1 MSVPSLLQKFYLLA
15 VPWYSPPRKLP
26 AKDWPWRCS
35 LRRDVQI
42 HRAIKQALRGSIP
55 ARLRRAVRNNLPR
68 REQLAEAR
76 LFWERQ
82 SLALVGQYRP
92 RAGGRILCYHSTG
105 QPEFG
110 VNDVHP
116 ARFRRHIEL
125 SLKAGYRF
133 VRASEIAQTGGRPKD
148 LAITFDDA
156 LKSVST
162 VAAPILREY
171 GIPYAVFA
179 VSNWSDMKHPWYI
192 NRALDWRE
200 MELLLKDGAEVGSHS
215 VSHPDFSKIDHQRT
229 VDELCFSREV
239 IKQRL
244 GFAPDAFA
252 IPFGQSRNWPAACAQ
267 SAREA
272 GYRIVY
278 AQAEDTR
285 PEDTV
290 ARTFVTK
297 HDNDHIFK
305 ALLAGHYDRWEEWF

>member
-1 MSVPSLLQKFYLLA
+1 MAARS
-15 VPWYSPPRKLP
+15 YSPPRKPP
-26 AKDWPWRCS
+26 AKDWPWRHS
-35 LRRDVQI
+35 LTGDVEI
-42 HRAIKQALRGSIP
+42 LRTIKQTLRGSVP
-55 ARLRRAVRNNLPR
+55 APLRRAVRNNLPR

-76 LFWERQ
+76 LLWERQ
-82 SLALVGQYRP
+82 SLAFVGQRRP
-92 RAGGRILCYHSTG
+92 RTHGRILCYHSIG

-133 VRASEIAQTGGRPKD
+133 VRASEIAQAGSGPKD
-148 LAITFDDA
+148 LAISFDDG

-162 VAAPILREY
+162 AAAPILREY

-192 NRALDWRE
+192 DRALDWRGIG
-200 MELLLKDGAEVGSHS
+200 LLLEDGAEVGSHS
-215 VSHPDFSKIDHQRT
+215 MSHPDFGRIDHQRA
-229 VDELCFSREV
+229 VDELCISREV
-239 IKQRL
+239 IWQRL
-244 GFAPDAFA
+244 GVAPDAFA
-252 IPFGQSRNWPAACAQ
+252 IPFGQSENWPAACVQ
-267 SAREA
+267 SALEA
-272 GYRIVY
+272 GYRFVY

-285 PEDTV
+285 PAGTV

-305 ALLAGHYDRWEEWF
+305 ALLAGHYDGWEEWF

>member
-1 MSVPSLLQKFYLLA
+1 MQG
-15 VPWYSPPRKLP
+15 
-26 AKDWPWRCS
+26 
-35 LRRDVQI
+35 
-42 HRAIKQALRGSIP
+42 AIKQTLRAIVP
-55 ARLRRAVRNNLPR
+55 APLRRAVRKTLPR
-68 REQLAEAR
+68 RERVAEAR
-76 LFWERQ
+76 LLWERRG
-82 SLALVGQYRP
+82 LALVGP
-92 RAGGRILCYHSTG
+92 RRLRARGRILCYHSIG

-116 ARFRRHIEL
+116 TRFRRHIEL

-133 VRASEIAQTGGRPKD
+133 VRASEIAQTGGRPRD
-148 LAITFDDA
+148 LAISFDDG

-162 VAAPILREY
+162 AAAPILREY
-171 GIPYAVFA
+171 GIPYAVFV

-192 NRALDWRE
+192 DRALDWRE
-200 MELLLKDGAEVGSHS
+200 IELLLEDGAELGSHS
-215 VSHPDFSKIDHQRT
+215 VSHPDFSRVDHQRA
-229 VDELCFSREV
+229 VDELYTSREV
-239 IKQRL
+239 IRQRL

-252 IPFGQSRNWPAACAQ
+252 IPFGQSGNWPAGCAQ
-267 SAREA
+267 IAREA

-297 HDNDHIFK
+297 HDSDHIFK

>member
-1 MSVPSLLQKFYLLA
+1 MT
-15 VPWYSPPRKLP
+15 RN
-26 AKDWPWRCS
+26 
-35 LRRDVQI
+35 VQI
-42 HRAIKQALRGSIP
+42 HRTIERTLRGSIP
-55 ARLRRAVRNNLPR
+55 APLRRAIRNNLPR
-68 REQLAEAR
+68 REKLAEAR
-76 LFWERQ
+76 LLWERQ
-82 SLALVGQYRP
+82 SLALVGQRRP
-92 RAGGRILCYHSTG
+92 RARGRILCYHSTG

-133 VRASEIAQTGGRPKD
+133 LRASEIAQTGGGPKD
-148 LAITFDDA
+148 LAISFDDG

-171 GIPYAVFA
+171 GIPYAVFP
-179 VSNWSDMKHPWYI
+179 VSSWSDKKHPWYI
-192 NRALDWRE
+192 DRALDWHE
-200 MELLLKDGAEVGSHS
+200 MELLLEDGAEVGSHS
-215 VSHPDFSKIDHQRT
+215 VSHPDFSRIDHQRA
-229 VDELCFSREV
+229 VDELCISREV
-239 IKQRL
+239 IRQRL
-244 GFAPDAFA
+244 GFAPNSFA
-252 IPFGQSRNWPAACAQ
+252 IPFGQSKNWPAACAR

-297 HDNDHIFK
+297 HDNDRVFN
-305 ALLAGHYDRWEEWF
+305 ALLAGRYDSWEEWF